1 MADNRPENER
11 RIEPDWSEDANVETE
26 ATRSLI
32 QTYYDTL
39 PTGDRVKLASLFTE
53 DVEWI
58 PPESVP
64 FEPVRGAEEVARQL
78 GGALVK
84 AAFDTKTLR
93 VKIHKIVADGDTA
106 VVLQTLSARTHDG
119 EPYENEYCWVY
130 ECRAGRICRIVE
142 YVDSWKA
149 ARILKW

>member
-1 MADNRPENER
+1 L
-11 RIEPDWSEDANVETE
+11 ETE
-26 ATRSLI
+26 ATRALV
-32 QTYYDTL
+32 QRYYDTL
-39 PTGDRVKLASLFTE
+39 PTGDRTTLASLFCE

-64 FEPVRGAEEVARQL
+64 FERVRGAEEVARQL

-93 VKIHKIVADGDTA
+93 VDVHKMIVEGDTA
-106 VVLQTLSARTHDG
+106 VVQQRLSARTLDG
-119 EPYENEYCWVY
+119 ARYENEYCWVY
-130 ECRAGRICRIVE
+130 TCRDGAIARIEE

-149 ARILKW
+149 SRILGWTYAGPGGGD